1 MDFGECY
8 ADGGEVKPDKGMME
22 TLRAFMMAHNGVGGA
37 DNREADLAMNVD
49 NSSGT
54 YHDAGNYSDG
64 GGIPDLAMLT
74 GGDIPPTSFDVG
86 NNSTTYRT
94 GGNIPPPPPMPAMPM
109 RPPVAMPPTPS
120 PVAPPPVSAPPMPGR
135 SPLGGASPAAASPA
149 PGTDLNSILGA
160 AQDAGSQVMGAYTP
174 EKRAEMLAYLAQKQN
189 GMPYAIG
196 NSLASVGDAITRGLG
211 HSQSNFLNDTLGRE
225 DANRK
230 EGMEAFDQGA
240 KSKLQQTQAGLE
252 MEKMTAS
259 SPLARAKQAAFAPL
273 LAQAGLSRAQAAN
286 IAPEDIKD
294 VASLAAEMGNKRLA
308 VQLEMTNQM
317 LDRANKAAEDY
328 RSDPEAA
335 KIREKIQAIDTAL
348 PLLPKAAGGDGA
360 AKDQL
365 HQVLAKNELGNT
377 WGVSDMF
384 RGDFSRGNAYKG
396 LSSNLAFQ
404 RQQLMNTLDQ
414 KRTALMGRATAETR
428 LPPSMISTLFQEST
442 PDISHKAAIQWAQ
455 ANPKDPRSASILAT
469 ASNAGGGN

>member
-1 MDFGECY
+1 MKDCY
-8 ADGGEVKPDKGMME
+8 AYGGEVKGDE
-22 TLRAFMMAHNGVGGA
+22 DEILNMMA
-37 DNREADLAMNVD
+37 R
-49 NSSGT
+49 
-54 YHDAGNYSDG
+54 DAGNYDDG
-64 GGIPDLAMLT
+64 GTIPDLAMLT
-74 GGDIPPTSFDVG
+74 GGDIPPSNFDIA
-86 NNSTTYRT
+86 NQSTTYKT
-94 GGNIPPPPPMPAMPM
+94 GGAIPPPPPM
-109 RPPVAMPPTPS
+109 AMPPQ
-120 PVAPPPVSAPPMPGR
+120 APPPQMPASLPPAPPPMPPPAKPAQ
-135 SPLGGASPAAASPA
+135 SPSLGGGMPAAAPSGGP
-149 PGTDLNSILGA
+149 TDINSILSA
-160 AQDAGSQVMGAYTP
+160 AQGLGQSAYGNYTP

-196 NSLASVGDAITRGLG
+196 NSLASVGDAIARGYG
-211 HSQSNFLNDTLGRE
+211 HSQSNFLNDTMGRE
-225 DANRK
+225 DASRK
-230 EGMEAFDQGA
+230 EAMDAFDQGQKA
-240 KSKLQQTQAGLE
+240 KLGETQAGLE
-252 MEKMTAS
+252 LEKMSAD

-273 LAQAGLSRAQAAN
+273 LAQAGLTRAQ
-286 IAPEDIKD
+286 IAKVTPDDVKD

-348 PLLPKAAGGDGA
+348 PLLPKAANGDGS

-365 HQVLAKNELGNT
+365 KEVLGKNDLGTT
-377 WGVSDMF
+377 WGPSDML

-428 LPPSMISTLFQEST
+428 LPPQMISTLFQEST

-455 ANPKDPRSASILAT
+455 QNPKDPRSAAILAT
-469 ASNAGGGN
+469 AQNAAGANNGI